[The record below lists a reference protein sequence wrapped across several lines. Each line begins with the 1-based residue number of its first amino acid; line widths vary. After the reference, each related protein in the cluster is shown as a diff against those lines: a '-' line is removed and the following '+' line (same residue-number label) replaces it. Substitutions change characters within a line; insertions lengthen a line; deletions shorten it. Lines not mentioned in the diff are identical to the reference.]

1 MKQVSWLLFGSLL
14 SLLLVFSP
22 GAAGEV
28 PDSQYRLFVDT
39 SGRLALEDILS
50 NRYAN
55 RFVPGY
61 EGALTLPGG
70 EAALW
75 VQVPI
80 PGNALL
86 FLELDNPAIK
96 QLQVFVLE
104 GETIRLSYPAAQPS
118 SPALVP
124 MPYPGVV
131 LPLQTAGL
139 VEPVLYVRL
148 QHQHPLRTDLQL
160 SAPRTAVLA
169 HGQYQAFQGLLAGLF
184 LALVLHG
191 FLQGWFGRDR
201 PHRWLALAS
210 LMLGVSCL
218 TNISWLISRLPTM
231 HERAGDMLALAAY
244 PAIAMMLF
252 SITRI
257 RYQPL
262 LWLLLAGFGLTILA
276 AVFQP
281 VMFGLLDALIQF
293 SVPVGALG
301 ISAYLRFSGLR
312 VSRPMLAGH
321 VLLLAGWATGQ
332 VISWDLFSESL
343 PDLLIW
349 ASLVCYAWGLHLR
362 YQGVVAA
369 LLNRRNVDAT
379 KQAERRTKAELLARI
394 SHEIRTPM
402 NGVLGMTELLL
413 DTALSA
419 KQRDYAQTIHG
430 SGTDLLNLINEILDI
445 SRLESGQ
452 MTLEKVQFDLHAL
465 INDCLDI
472 LRTRAE
478 AQGIELV
485 SFVHPDVPRTMEG
498 DPTRLRQILM
508 NLLANSLRHT
518 THGEI
523 LLVVGRESDENEQ
536 DVLRIAVL
544 DTGNG
549 IPQEALDSLLDHD
562 INTSRLLEQTDNSYL
577 GLAVTR
583 QLVAMM
589 NGRLGVHHST
599 AQGTT
604 VWLTLPAEIIPQA
617 NELDPEG
624 LCLADRSVLIVDD
637 NATCRKV
644 IQQQTAAWGMQTH
657 TAANGKEAL
666 AMLRAQEHLGM
677 PFDFMLVDQSM
688 PGMTGLELAQRVHK
702 DSTNSADLIEI
713 MLTGANQTPSRVA
726 ARNAGIRRILTKP
739 VAGYTLKATLVDE
752 WLRARRTDAE
762 PMEPAKE
769 SPQNSEIRVL
779 VAEDNL
785 ISTKVICGM
794 LTKLK
799 VTVDTVPNGQD
810 AVAAVKAG
818 NYDLVLMDC
827 EMPELDGYAAT
838 NQIRAWER
846 ANKRPGVPIIALTA
860 HILPEHQDKARRV
873 GMSGHMAKPVNLAEL
888 KEQLDFWTHRRS
900 SGMDAA
906 AKD

>member
-1 MKQVSWLLFGSLL
+1 MKRARWLLFGSLL
-14 SLLLVFSP
+14 SLLLVLSP
-22 GAAGEV
+22 AVVGEV

-39 SGRLALEDILS
+39 SGRLELEDILS

-61 EGALTLPGG
+61 EGTLTLPGAQ
-70 EAALW
+70 AALW
-75 VQVPI
+75 VRIPI
-80 PGNALL
+80 PGETLL
-86 FLELDNPAIK
+86 FLELDNPVIN

-104 GETIRLSYPAAQPS
+104 GETVKLSYPAGPS
-118 SPALVP
+118 STALIS

-131 LPLQTAGL
+131 LPLSTADIA
-139 VEPVLYVRL
+139 EPVLYVRL
-148 QHQHPLRTDLQL
+148 QHQHALKTDLKL
-160 SAPRTAVLA
+160 TAPRTAVLG

-191 FLQGWFGRDR
+191 FLQGWIGRHR

-210 LMLGVSCL
+210 LMLGLSCL
-218 TNISWLISRLPTM
+218 TNISWFISRLPDM
-231 HERAGDMLALAAY
+231 HERAGDLLALAAY

-252 SITRI
+252 KVTRI
-257 RYQPL
+257 RQRPL
-262 LWLLLAGFGLTILA
+262 LWLLLTGFGLAVLA
-276 AVFQP
+276 AVFYP
-281 VMFGLLDALIQF
+281 IRFGLLQGLIQ
-293 SVPVGALG
+293 SGVPLAALV
-301 ISAYLRFSGLR
+301 ISLYLRYSGLR
-312 VSRPMLAGH
+312 ISRPMLAGH
-321 VLLLAGWATGQ
+321 LLLLTGWLVVPLA
-332 VISWDLFSESL
+332 SWDLFSESL

-349 ASLVCYAWGLHLR
+349 SSLVCYAWGLHLR
-362 YQGVVAA
+362 YQKVVAA
-369 LLNRRNVDAT
+369 HLNRRNIDAS
-379 KQAERRTKAELLARI
+379 KQAERRTKAELLARL

-445 SRLESGQ
+445 SQLESGQ
-452 MTLEKVQFDLHAL
+452 LSLEKVQFDLHSL

-472 LRTRAE
+472 LRSRAE
-478 AQGIELV
+478 SQGIELV

-523 LLVVGRESDENEQ
+523 LLVVGREADENERS
-536 DVLRIAVL
+536 VLRIAVL

-549 IPQEALDSLLDHD
+549 MPQEALDSLLDND
-562 INTSRLLEQTDNSYL
+562 ISAARLLEQTDNSYL

-604 VWLTLPAEIIPQA
+604 VWLTFPAEVLPQA

-644 IQQQTAAWGMQTH
+644 IQQQTAAWGMQAQ

-666 AMLRAQEHLGM
+666 AMLRTQANLGM
-677 PFDFMLVDQSM
+677 PYDFLLVDHSM
-688 PGMTGLELAQRVHK
+688 PGMTGLELASRVHGEFTT
-702 DSTNSADLIEI
+702 DTDLIVV
-713 MLTGANQTPSRVA
+713 MLTGVNQTPSRVA
-726 ARNAGIRRILTKP
+726 ARNAGIRRTLTKP
-739 VAGYTLKATLVDE
+739 VAGYTLKATLIDE
-752 WLRARRTDAE
+752 WIHARRGDAASAE
-762 PMEPAKE
+762 ASGELQQK
-769 SPQNSEIRVL
+769 SQSRVL
-779 VAEDNL
+779 VAEDNVV
-785 ISTKVICGM
+785 STKVIRGM
-794 LTKLK
+794 LSKLK
-799 VTVDTVPNGQD
+799 MEVDTVPNGRD
-810 AVAAVKAG
+810 AVSAVRTG
-818 NYDLVLMDC
+818 DYDLVLMDC

-838 NQIRAWER
+838 SQIREWER
-846 ANKRPGVPIIALTA
+846 KNNRVGVPIIALTA
-860 HILPEHQDKARRV
+860 HILPEHQEKARRA

-888 KEQLDFWTHRRS
+888 KEQLDLWIQRRS
-900 SGMDAA
+900 ERGAA
-906 AKD
+906 ARS